1 MDLPDVNILVYAH
14 RSELTWHSP
23 CHAWLERVIN
33 GAESF
38 GMSELVLS
46 AFVRLVTN
54 PKIFKTPTPLET
66 ALQFVDTIR
75 QNENCVIISPDLQ
88 HWNIFTRLCREINA
102 RGNDIPDTYFAA
114 LAIESDCEW
123 ITTDRGFARFSNLKW
138 RNPTKNFTP
147 NQVRQD

>member
-1 MDLPDVNILVYAH
+1 MH
-14 RSELTWHSP
+14 SELTWHSP

-46 AFVRLVTN
+46 AFLRLVTN
-54 PKIFKTPTPLET
+54 PKIFKTPTPLEA

>member
-1 MDLPDVNILVYAH
+1 MLIFWFMH
-14 RSELTWHSP
+14 SELTWHSP

-46 AFVRLVTN
+46 AFLRLVTN

>member
-1 MDLPDVNILVYAH
+1 MLIFWFMH
-14 RSELTWHSP
+14 SELTWHSP